1 LEAILSNFRQVSGRF
16 SGLSGKSVG
25 APTLVL
31 LILALLVVPLPA
43 FLLDIFFTFNIM
55 LGLLMVMITL
65 NTRRPLEFSSFPS
78 VLLIGTLL
86 RLGLNV
92 ASTRV
97 VLVEGHTGTD
107 AAGAVIESFGEFV
120 IAGNYVVG
128 AIIFLILMI
137 INFIVVTKGA
147 GRVSEVIARFTL
159 DAMPGKQMAIDAD
172 LNAGIIDQEEAK
184 VRRAELGQESD
195 FYGSM
200 DGASKFVRGDAI
212 AGILILVINVVGG
225 LIVGTTEHDLSLG
238 EAGRIYVLLTIGD
251 GLVAQIPSL
260 LLSLATAI
268 LVTRVTT
275 DESMAEQASSQIA
288 NPNAVFIA
296 SGIVTTLGLIPGMPH
311 FVFLPLGAAGI
322 GLGFYLRQ
330 QAEEVQREAVNAE
343 AIAEVEP
350 ANRELDWEDI
360 DQVEVIALDI
370 GYGLLPHS
378 NTQSGGQLLTR
389 IRGIRKK
396 LSAELGFL
404 IQPIRIRDNLDLK
417 PEVYQISLHG
427 VVRGSGDVRVGK
439 LLAINSSDM
448 PAPIDGEPTTEPAF
462 GLDALWIEPSQAELA
477 RGLGYTVV
485 DPPTAIATH
494 INAIIRESASELLG
508 QDETQ
513 QLLDK
518 VATRY
523 PKLVSNLVPDLLP
536 LSTVTQ
542 VLQNLLA
549 ESVPVKDMRNVI
561 DALTAHAKE
570 NQDASHLT
578 SLVRPKLGRLI
589 CQPLV
594 DDTGTLTVITLAPDL
609 EKLLESSR
617 AGVETEHITLDPTL
631 ANSMIE
637 SLRSEAEK
645 IQDSGAAATLVVSPT
660 LRSWMS
666 RFVRVRVPDLSVLSY
681 TEIPDDQR
689 IQVQSSIGGEAAIEG
704 ETE

>member
-1 LEAILSNFRQVSGRF
+1 MLSNFRQFYGRF
-16 SGLSGKSVG
+16 TVPDFKSVG

-43 FLLDIFFTFNIM
+43 FLLDVLFTFNIM
-55 LGLLMVMITL
+55 LGLLMVMITI
-65 NTRRPLEFSSFPS
+65 NTRMPLEFSSFPS
-78 VLLIGTLL
+78 VLLITTLL

-107 AAGAVIESFGEFV
+107 AAGKVIESFGEFV

-128 AIIFLILMI
+128 FIIFLILMI

-172 LNAGIIDQEEAK
+172 LNAGIIDQEAAK
-184 VRRAELGQESD
+184 KRRAELTQESD

-212 AGILILVINVVGG
+212 AGILILIINIVGG
-225 LIVGTTEHDLSLG
+225 LIVGTTQHELSLT

-275 DESMAEQASSQIA
+275 EESMAEQASRQVA
-288 NPNAVFIA
+288 DPNAVFIA
-296 SGIVTTLGLIPGMPH
+296 SGIVTLLGLIPGMPH

-322 GLGFYLRQ
+322 GLGFHLRRVAEDERTEIATA
-330 QAEEVQREAVNAE
+330 QAV
-343 AIAEVEP
+343 AEVEP
-350 ANRELDWEDI
+350 AARELGWDDI

-370 GYGLLPHS
+370 GYGLVPLA

-439 LLAINSSDM
+439 LLAINGSDV
-448 PAPIDGEPTTEPAF
+448 PAPLDGEPTKEPAF
-462 GLDALWIEPSQAELA
+462 GLDAIWIDSAKAELA

-485 DPPTAIATH
+485 DAPTAIATH
-494 INAIIRESASELLG
+494 INAVIRDNASELLG

-542 VLQNLLA
+542 VLQNLLT
-549 ESVPVKDMRNVI
+549 ENVPVKDMRNII

-570 NQDASHLT
+570 NHDPTHLT
-578 SLVRPKLGRLI
+578 TLVRPKLGRLI
-589 CQPLV
+589 VQPLV
-594 DDTGTLTVITLAPDL
+594 DDSGSLTVITLAPDL

-617 AGVETEHITLDPTL
+617 GASGGEHITLDPTL

-637 SLRSEAEK
+637 SLKNEAEK
-645 IQDSGAAATLVVSPT
+645 IQDTGQVATLVVSPT

-689 IQVQSSIGGEAAIEG
+689 INVQSSIGGEAAIEN